1 MAEGVLTKIGKIKLV
16 KAHTG
21 DIVLPPITEMAFGD
35 GGVDLNGNVIPTTGE
50 ETALKNMLLKKA
62 IDGHS
67 YPIETTARY
76 TLTLSESELADKY
89 ISEQGLFDSEGQ
101 LIAYKTFMKKGKD
114 GDMKFQFDMD
124 EIL

>member
-1 MAEGVLTKIGKIKLV
+1 MAEGVLTETGKIKLI

-21 DIVLPPITEMAFGD
+21 DKALPPITEMAFGD
-35 GGVDLNGNVIPTTGE
+35 GGIDTNGNVIPTTGK
-50 ETALKNMLLKKA
+50 ETKLKNMLFKKEL
-62 IDGHS
+62 DGYT
-67 YPIETTARY
+67 YPIPTIARY

-89 ISEQGLFDSEGQ
+89 ISEQGLFDSEGH
-101 LIAYKTFMKKGKD
+101 LIAYKTFLKKGKD